1 MLANALHPPKLA
13 MRNVSKRFGAVQA
26 LCGVDLEVARGE
38 IHALVGENGAGK
50 TTLMRILC
58 GLERADTGTVELDGR
73 PVHIPDP
80 EAAHRLGIGMVH
92 QRFKLIPSLTVAEN
106 VILGSEPH
114 RRGVLDRR
122 AAYDQV
128 IRLCEEHHLEVDPG
142 ARVGDLSIGLQQRVE
157 ILRLL
162 YRKAQVLI
170 FDEPTAVLTPQETEQ
185 LFEVLRALKEQ
196 GATIIYISHK
206 LWEVLQISDRV
217 TVLRRGV
224 VQRALPT
231 SEADAAVLTRL
242 MVGQDVAPVTGEVSL
257 PAPQGEPVLALH
269 DVWAT
274 DDRGLPA
281 LRGVSLTVAA
291 GEIVGVAGVE
301 GNGQRE
307 LAEVLVGTRPLVRGS
322 VTLLKREISRVPT
335 WRRRLMGLGVIPE
348 DRDREGV
355 SLDFSLADNAIA
367 TRIRS
372 HPFSRRGFLSRR
384 AATMFCRRL
393 IDEFNVVAPGPGTLA
408 RSLSGG
414 NLQKFIAGRE
424 LSFRPTVLVAA
435 HPTRGVD
442 VGATRFL
449 HERLLSL
456 RNQGSGILLISGD
469 LDEILALSDRI
480 AVIFRGSIAGVLNR
494 HEATR
499 DRVGALMLGRRGE
512 DSVA

>member
-1 MLANALHPPKLA
+1 VFANDLCRPRLV
-13 MRNVSKRFGAVQA
+13 MRNISKRFGAVQA
-26 LCGVDLEVARGE
+26 LSDVHFEVAQGE

-58 GLERADTGTVELDGR
+58 GLERADSGTVELDGR
-73 PVHIPDP
+73 PVNIPDP

-122 AAYDQV
+122 AAYAEV
-128 IRLCEEHHLEVDPG
+128 ARLGKVHHLQVDPG
-142 ARVGDLSIGLQQRVE
+142 ARVGDLSVGLQQRVE

-162 YRKAQVLI
+162 YRKARILI
-170 FDEPTAVLTPQETEQ
+170 FDEPTAVLTPQETVQ
-185 LFEVLRALKEQ
+185 LFNILRSLKEQ

-224 VQRALPT
+224 VQGVLPT
-231 SEADAAVLTRL
+231 READAALLTRL
-242 MVGQDVAPVTGEVSL
+242 MVGQDITPVAVEASEP
-257 PAPQGEPVLALH
+257 PASREPLLTLH
-269 DVWAT
+269 DVWAI
-274 DDRGLPA
+274 DDQGLPA
-281 LRGVSLTVAA
+281 VKGVSLTVAQ
-291 GEIVGVAGVE
+291 GEIVGIAGVE

-307 LAEVLVGTRPLVRGS
+307 LAEVILGTRPAVRGRLM
-322 VTLLKREISRVPT
+322 LLNNDITHLPT
-335 WRRRLMGLGVIPE
+335 WRRRLLGLGFIPE

-372 HPFSRRGFLSRR
+372 RAFARGGFLSPQ
-384 AATMFCRRL
+384 AAAEFCRGLLR
-393 IDEFNVVAPGPGTLA
+393 EFNVVAPGPGTLA
-408 RSLSGG
+408 RNLSGG
-414 NLQKFIAGRE
+414 NLQKFIVGRE
-424 LSFRPTVLVAA
+424 LSFSPKVLVAA
-435 HPTRGVD
+435 HPSRGVD

-449 HERLLSL
+449 HERLLAL
-456 RNQGSGILLISGD
+456 RSQGTGILLISGD

-480 AVIFRGSIAGVLNR
+480 AVMFRGEMVGLLPRS
-494 HEATR
+494 EATR
-499 DRVGALMLGRRGE
+499 DRVGALMLGRREE